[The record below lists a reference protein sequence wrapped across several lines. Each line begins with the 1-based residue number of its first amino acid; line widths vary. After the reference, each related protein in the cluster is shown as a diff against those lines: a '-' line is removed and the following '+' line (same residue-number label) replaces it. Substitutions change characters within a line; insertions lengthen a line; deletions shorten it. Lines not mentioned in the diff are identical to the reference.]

1 MAASKDDHGQPVAGD
16 TGVHRSNRP
25 KYFGSAVKRTED
37 PALVTGRGHYVDD
50 IRFPGTLHACF
61 VRSAHAHARINGI
74 DATVA
79 RALPGV
85 HLVLTYAD
93 LPEPAQRP
101 LTLLVP
107 NPAISQ
113 LFMPMVLAKSE
124 VCYVGE
130 PIAMV
135 VADTR
140 YIAEDAANLVEVD
153 YDPLP
158 AVSDCMDALAP
169 DAPVVHEGTPS
180 NIAARVPFSHGDND
194 AAFANAAH
202 VFKENL
208 HTHRGGPFFMECRGL
223 VAIHDSITDSFT
235 VYISSQSSHR
245 IKRSFLDALDLND
258 NQLRVITPDVGGGF
272 GPKGALYPEYPCVA
286 VAAQTLGRPVKWI
299 EDRREN
305 FLATHQERD
314 EYWDME
320 IAVDKDAKILGLRG
334 RMVHDEGAY
343 LPWGLTVP
351 WIAATTVPGPY
362 VIPSFKMEV
371 LVAFT
376 NKISTTPVRGAG
388 RPAGVFVMERLMDRV
403 ARELN
408 LDPAEVRRRNFIQP
422 EQMPYKV
429 GIIFRDGRP
438 VTYDSGDYPT
448 CQATALSSAD
458 YDGFGARQRE
468 ARAKGRYIGIGMG
481 NAVEATGLGPY
492 EGVTIRISTTG
503 KISLYTGATPHG
515 QSHKTILAQ
524 IAADEL
530 GADYEDIT
538 VVTGDTAS
546 IAFGMGT
553 FAARTAVN
561 AGSSAHLAAKEVAK
575 KLKQIA
581 GDMLQVSPADIELSN
596 GFAIARGQP
605 DKRKHF
611 RELAFKAAGMP
622 GVSMAG
628 GLAPGLEHT
637 AYFTP
642 DQSTYSNGTH
652 VAEVEVDI
660 ETGGVEILR
669 YIVMHDCG
677 NVINPMVVRG
687 QVEGGVAH
695 GVGNALFETMLYDSN
710 AQPLNVNFGEY
721 LLPGS
726 TDVPHVELHHME
738 TPSPLNPI
746 GVKGAGE
753 GGTIPAIAAIIG
765 AIENALTP
773 FGVKISESPIT
784 PGRLMGMIQ
793 VSQNRAA
800 E

>member
-1 MAASKDDHGQPVAGD
+1 MAGNEDENAGIQ
-16 TGVHRSNRP
+16 RSNRP
-25 KYFGSAVKRTED
+25 KYFGAPVKRTED
-37 PALVTGRGHYVDD
+37 PALLTGKGHYVDD
-50 IRFPGTLHACF
+50 IRLPNMLHASF
-61 VRSAHAHARINGI
+61 VRSPHAHARIKSI
-74 DATVA
+74 DTSAA
-79 RALPGV
+79 RAHPGV
-85 HLVLTYAD
+85 HSVLTYAD
-93 LPEPAQRP
+93 LPAAAQKP

-107 NPAISQ
+107 NPAIAQ
-113 LFMPMVLAKSE
+113 LFMPMVLAKDE
-124 VCYVGE
+124 TCYVGE

-135 VADTR
+135 VAETR
-140 YIAEDAANLVEVD
+140 YLAEDAASLVEID
-153 YDPLP
+153 YDVLP
-158 AVSDCMDALAP
+158 AISDCRDAIAP
-169 DAPVVHEGTPS
+169 DAALAHVGTSS
-180 NIAARVPFSHGDND
+180 NIAARIPFSHGDND
-194 AAFANAAH
+194 AAFAKATH
-202 VFKENL
+202 VFRESL

-223 VAIHDSITDSFT
+223 VASFDAVTDSFV

-245 IKRSFLDALDLND
+245 IKRCFLDALDLND
-258 NQLRVITPDVGGGF
+258 NQIRVITPDVGGGF

-286 VAAQTLGRPVKWI
+286 VAAKRLGRPVKWI
-299 EDRREN
+299 EDRKEN
-305 FLATHQERD
+305 FVATHQERD

-320 IAVDKDAKILGLRG
+320 IAVDRDAKILGVRG

-371 LVAFT
+371 VVAFT

-403 ARELN
+403 ARELS
-408 LDPAEVRRRNFIQP
+408 LDPGEVRRRNFVTP
-422 EQMPYKV
+422 SQMPYKV

-438 VTYDSGDYPT
+438 VTYDSGDYPA
-448 CQATALSSAD
+448 CQATALDAAG
-458 YDGFGARQRE
+458 YEGFAARQRE
-468 ARAKGRYIGIGMG
+468 ARAQGRYIGIGMS
-481 NAVEATGLGPY
+481 NAVEATGLGPF
-492 EGVTIRISTTG
+492 EGVTVRVSTTG

-515 QSHKTILAQ
+515 QSHKTVLAQ
-524 IAADEL
+524 IVADEL
-530 GADYEDIT
+530 GADYEDIA
-538 VVTGDTAS
+538 VVTGDTAG

-561 AGSSAHLAAKEVAK
+561 AGSSAHLAAVEVAE
-575 KLKQIA
+575 KLKHIA
-581 GDMLQVSPADIELSN
+581 AEMLQVPLAEIELNN
-596 GFAIARGQP
+596 GFAQVRAAPQ
-605 DKRKHF
+605 KRTHF
-611 RELAFKAAGMP
+611 REIAFRAAGMP

-652 VAEVEVDI
+652 VAEVEVDV
-660 ETGGVEILR
+660 ETGGVKILR

-695 GVGNALFETMLYDSN
+695 GVGNALYERMLYDSN

-753 GGTIPAIAAIIG
+753 GGTIPAIAAIIS
-765 AIENALTP
+765 ATENALMP
-773 FGVKISESPIT
+773 FGVTISEAPIA
-784 PGRLMGMIQ
+784 PARLMTLIRQ
-793 VSQNRAA
+793 SQTAPVMQRR
-800 E
+800 